1 MPGALPAR
9 SHRDVAAFFDAA
21 AAGYSEAHGDAE
33 RLLRY
38 RLGLLREA
46 ALPGPHDVVLE
57 IGCGNGLHLLALA
70 PEFGRGIGV
79 DLSPAMIE
87 AARLRAAGLPGG
99 ERVSFAAGPAET
111 LDAVADASVDVAL
124 CVGSLE
130 HMLDRAAVFRSLHRV
145 MRPGGR
151 LAVLTLNGGSWWY
164 RWVAPAC
171 GIETRQLATDR
182 YLERSELARLAAA
195 AGFGELRIDSWT
207 FVQRGDMPAAFAWL
221 GDRLDR
227 LGSRLGAFFLR
238 GGLRLRACKPHG

>member
-9 SHRDVAAFFDAA
+9 SHRDVAEFFDAA
-21 AAGYSEAHGDAE
+21 AAGYSEAHGDADQ
-33 RLLRY
+33 LLHY

-46 ALPGPHDVVLE
+46 ARIGPHDAVLE

-111 LDAVADASVDVAL
+111 LDSVADASVDVAL

-145 MRPGGR
+145 LRPGGR
-151 LAVLTLNGGSWWY
+151 LAVLTLNGGALWY

-182 YLERSELARLAAA
+182 YLRRSELRDLALA
-195 AGFGELRIDSWT
+195 AGFGEPLIDAWT
-207 FVQRGDMPAAFAWL
+207 FVQRGDMPAVFARL
-221 GDRLDR
+221 FTGLDR
-227 LGSRLGAFFLR
+227 LGRLPGLAFLR
-238 GGLRLRACKPHG
+238 GGLRLRAAKAPD